1 MSRQRRGKGL
11 RAWLGIGLLG
21 LVVSGCTPRELVGSK
36 PFTPDMKEQEH
47 AAIGHAVACTRQ
59 LMPVLDDGLSSAA
72 VIATALVQACAR
84 EFAGVTAIRGQ
95 TLTPYARQLFE
106 RDVQQTYWEME
117 IQDVLRYRTWKRG
130 QAREGAPVVY

>member
-1 MSRQRRGKGL
+1 MQQRSGKGL
-11 RAWLGIGLLG
+11 RAWLRLGVVG
-21 LVVSGCTPRELVGSK
+21 LVVSGCTPWAPVGPT
-36 PFTPDMKEQEH
+36 PFTPEMKDQEH

-106 RDVQQTYWEME
+106 RDVQHTYWEME